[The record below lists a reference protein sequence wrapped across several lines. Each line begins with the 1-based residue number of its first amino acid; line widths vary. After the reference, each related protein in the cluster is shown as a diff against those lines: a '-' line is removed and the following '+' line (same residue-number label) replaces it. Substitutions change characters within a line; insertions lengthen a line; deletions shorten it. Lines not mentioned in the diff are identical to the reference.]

1 MKVAGIIVEY
11 NPLHYGHLLHLQ
23 RTREKT
29 ECDAIVAVMSG
40 GFTQRGEPA
49 IFSKWARTE
58 MALHAGCDLVIEL
71 PSAYTVQPA
80 EWFAYGAVSL
90 LEATGLV
97 DSLVF
102 GSESGSLSPLKAL
115 ADLLTNE
122 SPELRLLIQNHLK
135 EGISYPA
142 ALGQAVASLYSIPD
156 QATSLLDQ
164 PNNTLGLQYMIALNR
179 LNSSILPET
188 IQREQSQYHDLQP
201 THEQIAS
208 ATAVRRL
215 LFSDVQQA
223 TPYLP
228 ASTMSIIER
237 EIAAGRGPV
246 KLDQLWQ
253 SLFQQ
258 ITIHSPQQLAQY
270 YDMSEGLEYR
280 FKKILPTLQNYS
292 ITDLMTA
299 LKTKRYTY
307 TRLQRL
313 IAHLLL
319 GHTKSV
325 LSIEQLEQGPGY
337 IRVLGFTDTGREL
350 LRQMKKTASL
360 PVITKPTDTDHVH
373 MELDIRASAIQ
384 ASCFAVQ
391 QSSTLYSDYRRSPIR
406 I

>member
-49 IFSKWARTE
+49 SFSKWARTE

-102 GSESGSLSPLKAL
+102 GSESGSLSQLKAL

-258 ITIHSPQQLAQY
+258 ITTHSPQQLAQY

>member
-325 LSIEQLEQGPGY
+325 LSIAQLEQGPGY

>member
-258 ITIHSPQQLAQY
+258 ITTHSPQQLAQY

-360 PVITKPTDTDHVH
+360 PVITKPTDTDHIH

>member
-23 RTREKT
+23 RTREKA

-258 ITIHSPQQLAQY
+258 ITTHSPQQLAQY

-325 LSIEQLEQGPGY
+325 LNIEQLEQGPGY

>member
-90 LEATGLV
+90 LQATGIV

-122 SPELRLLIQNHLK
+122 SPELRLLIQNGLK

-179 LNSSILPET
+179 LNSSIQPDT

-215 LFSDVQQA
+215 LFSDAQQV

-228 ASTMSIIER
+228 ASTMAIIQR

-258 ITIHSPQQLAQY
+258 MTTHSPQQLAQY

-360 PVITKPTDTDHVH
+360 PVITKPTDTDHIH

-391 QSSTLYSDYRRSPIR
+391 QSSTLYSDYRRSPIQ

>member
-258 ITIHSPQQLAQY
+258 ITTHSPQQLAQY

-325 LSIEQLEQGPGY
+325 LNIEQLEQGPGY

>member
-49 IFSKWARTE
+49 IFNKWARTE

-228 ASTMSIIER
+228 ASTMSIIEH

-258 ITIHSPQQLAQY
+258 ITTHSPQQLAQY

-325 LSIEQLEQGPGY
+325 LSIEQLAQGPGY

>member
-90 LEATGLV
+90 LEAMGLV

-201 THEQIAS
+201 THEHIAS

-223 TPYLP
+223 IPYLP

-325 LSIEQLEQGPGY
+325 LNIEQLAQGPGY

>member
-23 RTREKT
+23 KTREHT
-29 ECDAIVAVMSG
+29 QADAIVAVMSG

-49 IFSKWARTE
+49 IFDKWARTE
-58 MALHAGCDLVIEL
+58 MALQAGCDLVIEL

-90 LEATGLV
+90 LEHTGIV

-102 GSESGSLSPLKAL
+102 GSESGSLSQLQAL

-122 SPELRLLIQNHLK
+122 SPELRLLIQNSLK
-135 EGISYPA
+135 EGISYPR
-142 ALGQAVASLYSIPD
+142 ALGQAVDRLYSIPD
-156 QATSLLDQ
+156 QATSLLAK

-179 LNSSILPET
+179 LHSSIVPAT

-201 THEQIAS
+201 THHQIAS
-208 ATAVRRL
+208 ATAVRQL
-215 LFSDVQQA
+215 LFNDDHHVSS
-223 TPYLP
+223 YLP
-228 ASTMSIIER
+228 ETTMRIIER
-237 EIAAGRGPV
+237 EMTAGKGPV
-246 KLDQLWQ
+246 ELNQLWQ
-253 SLFQQ
+253 SLFHI
-258 ITIHSPQQLAQY
+258 ITTHSPEQLAQY

-280 FKKILPTLQNYS
+280 FKKILPTLQHCR
-292 ITDLMTA
+292 ITDLITA

-319 GHTKSV
+319 GHTTSV
-325 LSIEQLEQGPGY
+325 LNTAQLEKGPGY
-337 IRVLGFTDTGREL
+337 IRVLGFTDTGRAL

-360 PVITKPTDTDHVH
+360 PVITRPTDTDHPH

-391 QSSTLYSDYRRSPIR
+391 QSSYLYSDYRRSPIR

>member
-23 RTREKT
+23 RTREQSG
-29 ECDAIVAVMSG
+29 CDAVVAVMSG

-90 LEATGLV
+90 LQATGIV

-102 GSESGSLSPLKAL
+102 GSESGSLSQLKPL

-122 SPELRLLIQNHLK
+122 SPELRQHIQNYLK

-142 ALGQAVASLYSIPD
+142 ALSHAVASLYSIPD
-156 QATSLLDQ
+156 EPSSLLAQ

-179 LNSSILPET
+179 LNSSIIPAT
-188 IQREQSQYHDLQP
+188 IQREQSNYHDLQP
-201 THEQIAS
+201 THEKIAS
-208 ATAVRRL
+208 ATAVRQL
-215 LFSDVQQA
+215 LFNDADQA
-223 TPYLP
+223 AAYLP
-228 ASTMSIIER
+228 ASTMQIIR
-237 EIAAGRGPV
+237 HEIAAGRGPV
-246 KLDQLWQ
+246 ELNQLWQ
-253 SLFQQ
+253 SLFQ
-258 ITIHSPQQLAQY
+258 IIVTHSPEQLAVY

-280 FKKILPTLQNYS
+280 FKKIVSNLANGS
-292 ITDLMTA
+292 ITELIAA

-319 GHTKSV
+319 GHTKAE
-325 LSIEQLEQGPGY
+325 LNIAQLEQGPAY
-337 IRVLGFTDTGREL
+337 IRVLGFTSTGREL

-360 PVITKPTDTDHVH
+360 PVITRPTDTDHPH
-373 MELDIRASAIQ
+373 IELDIRATAMQ
-384 ASCFAVQ
+384 AACFATQ
-391 QSSTLYSDYRRSPIR
+391 QPQSLYSDYKQSPIR

>member
-122 SPELRLLIQNHLK
+122 SPELRLLIQNYLK

-325 LSIEQLEQGPGY
+325 LSIAQLEQGPGY

>member
-258 ITIHSPQQLAQY
+258 ITTHSPQQLAQY

>member
-237 EIAAGRGPV
+237 EIAAGCGPV

-258 ITIHSPQQLAQY
+258 ITTHSPQQLAQY

>member
-258 ITIHSPQQLAQY
+258 ITTHSPQQLAQY

-325 LSIEQLEQGPGY
+325 LSIEQLEQGPSY

>member
-258 ITIHSPQQLAQY
+258 ITTHSPQQLAQY

-325 LSIEQLEQGPGY
+325 LSIEQLKQGPGY